1 MCLGV
6 PSEGTGFGFIPD
18 LGLSRVRP
26 GSWNPGF
33 QDCRCRASRSVR
45 TQRLQSGQM
54 QLCLRELLYPS
65 LKHTYTC
72 NYMHWYIHA
81 CMCSSIHPS
90 IHSFVHSFFCSCIY
104 LCIHAFMQAGMP
116 YRRTYTQK
124 HASTSTSVSAH
135 LDARV
140 VCYKSGVDKPS
151 SKAHMAE
158 RMSGEMASDCVCMG
172 HSNKSLGTGRR
183 SCQRDN
189 GT

>member
-140 VCYKSGVDKPS
+140 FAISQVSI
-151 SKAHMAE
+151 
-158 RMSGEMASDCVCMG
+158 
-172 HSNKSLGTGRR
+172 SLQARHTWLRGCRVKWPVTACAWATATRA
-183 SCQRDN
+183 
-189 GT
+189 